1 MLATLKHGW
10 LQFYRDEEGQ
20 ELITWIIIAALGV
33 AAVIG
38 IWKFLMPKIKGV
50 QQNLGS
56 ELDEAGNLSKGSNY

>member
-38 IWKFLMPKIKGV
+38 IWKFLMPKIKGY
-50 QQNLGS
+50 
-56 ELDEAGNLSKGSNY
+56 SKTWVVSWMKQETSVKQ